1 MYVKRTVLHSCQERS
16 YKGGNSCLTHVKR
29 HGVFVK
35 MLHMC
40 THPSDT
46 KSALSLSPS
55 LPLPRARARALSLF
69 LVLLVSLALTL
80 AFSRALSRSLSRA
93 LSRALFFSLFSLSLS
108 PTRTLSLSLSL
119 SHTHTHTHAHI
130 EQKFFTSLVRHT
142 SSSKKAFRMCCTC
155 AMIFR
160 S

>member
-80 AFSRALSRSLSRA
+80 ALSRALSRSLSCA